1 MMIDTDILLAWG
13 AAYKK
18 LSAGDALFREGVMGN
33 FYYQLVSGKVRWINI
48 NDNGKEFLQEVII
61 AGESLG
67 ELTLFDNEPYAA
79 TAIADTDCLVLRLCR
94 SSFQQLIAESPA
106 ILLSFT
112 RLMAQ
117 RLRFRL
123 FILKELADH
132 NPEHTIAALLNYFRK
147 KHSNIC
153 LLTNRITLTRQQI
166 ASMTGLRVETVIRTI
181 MILQEKGKLHIEKG
195 KVFVDYDSD
204 HTERDDPQLT
214 LHG

>member
-1 MMIDTDILLAWG
+1 MIDTDILLAWG

-18 LSAGDALFREGVMGN
+18 LSAGDALFREGVKGN

-48 NDNGKEFLQEVII
+48 NDNGKEFLQEIII

-79 TAIADTDCLVLRLCR
+79 TAIADTNCLVLRLSR

-132 NPEHTIAALLNYFRK
+132 NPEHTIAALLSYFRK
-147 KHSNIC
+147 KHTNIC
-153 LLTNRITLTRQQI
+153 PLTNRITLTRQQI

-181 MILQEKGKLHIEKG
+181 MTLQEKGQLHIEKG

-204 HTERDDPQLT
+204 HTEHRDTRLT